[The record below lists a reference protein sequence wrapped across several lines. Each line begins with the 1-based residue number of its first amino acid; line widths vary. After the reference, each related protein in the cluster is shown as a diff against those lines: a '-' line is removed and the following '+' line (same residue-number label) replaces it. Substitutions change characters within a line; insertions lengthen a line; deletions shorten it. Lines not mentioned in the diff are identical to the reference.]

1 MFIYDKLMMFSMMK
15 EIRFHG
21 RGGQGVV
28 TAAEI
33 LAISAFLDRKY
44 SQAFPFFG
52 VERRGAPVTAFCRIS
67 DEFIRRRS
75 QIYEPDYI
83 VVQDATLLDII
94 NVATGLKNGGEVIV
108 NTEREVTKLKLNTK
122 AKVHTINATKIAL
135 DVLGVP
141 IVNTAMLGAFASVTK
156 EVSLDSLK
164 KAITKRFPQ
173 RLAVNN
179 SKAVEIAYSAM
190 EETL

>member
-1 MFIYDKLMMFSMMK
+1 MK

-21 RGGQGVV
+21 RGGQGAV

-33 LAISAFLDRKY
+33 LAVAAFYDGRY

-52 VERRGAPVTAFCRIS
+52 VERRGAPVMAFARI
-67 DEFIRRRS
+67 DDKFIRLRS

-83 VVQDATLLDII
+83 VVQDATLLEVIDVAHGLKERGMAII
-94 NVATGLKNGGEVIV
+94 NTEKKPDEVELK
-108 NTEREVTKLKLNTK
+108 TK
-122 AKVHTINATKIAL
+122 AEIRTINATKIAL

-141 IVNTAMLGAFASVTK
+141 IVNTAMLGAFSAMTE

-164 KAITKRFPQ
+164 KAIEKRFPEKI
-173 RLAVNN
+173 AIKNI
-179 SKAVEIAYSAM
+179 KAVELAYK
-190 EETL
+190 EGKCQ